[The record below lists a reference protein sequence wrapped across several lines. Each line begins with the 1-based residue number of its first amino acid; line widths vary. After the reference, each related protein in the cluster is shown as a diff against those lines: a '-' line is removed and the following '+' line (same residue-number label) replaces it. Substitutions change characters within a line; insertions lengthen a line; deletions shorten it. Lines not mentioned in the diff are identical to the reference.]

1 MDEPLIIIFLGRSGC
16 GKGTQA
22 KLVQEKFGLEYI
34 GSGDFLRERVK
45 NQDFTGQKIDKVMKE
60 GIFVPTPI
68 IMDILLDVL
77 EGCKKNG
84 VNIKGI
90 IFDGVPRKLIE
101 AQVLDQ
107 TLEWYEWHK
116 NVKILLID
124 ISEEEAFNRLTK
136 RRICKNCNKLIPYI
150 GDYKNLT
157 VCDECGGELVTR
169 PDDKEEAIKSR
180 LSEFMEKTQP
190 VLDYYEK
197 QGRLIKINGE
207 QPIEQV
213 YKDILAVLKL
223 GN

>member
-1 MDEPLIIIFLGRSGC
+1 MNEPLILIFLGRSGC

-77 EGCKKNG
+77 EGHKKNR

-90 IFDGVPRKLIE
+90 VLDGVPRKLIE

-107 TLEWYEWHK
+107 ALEWYEWDK
-116 NVKILLID
+116 NVKTLLID

-157 VCDECGGELVTR
+157 ACDECGGELITR
-169 PDDKEEAIKSR
+169 PDDKEEAIRSR

-197 QGRLIKINGE
+197 QGRLVRVNGE
-207 QPIEQV
+207 QGIEKV
-213 YKDILAVLKL
+213 HEDILAAL
-223 GN
+223 NRE